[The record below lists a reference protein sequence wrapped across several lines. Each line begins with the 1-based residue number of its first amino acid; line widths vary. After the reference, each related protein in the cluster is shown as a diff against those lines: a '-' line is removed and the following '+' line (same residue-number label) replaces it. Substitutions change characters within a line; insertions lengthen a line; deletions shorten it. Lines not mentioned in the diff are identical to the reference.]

1 MKLKSEQRKKIL
13 DMILAEK
20 NDIVEELVD
29 CDGCIEDGNIEAWS
43 VFTPKDLLEISYGS
57 DGNVEYWECPPSHDC
72 PGEEGYTIDY
82 SIIIESI
89 VWYEP
94 TEEDDIAHYA
104 DQETLDWLNGKLSAL
119 YYDGI
124 RFY

>member
-1 MKLKSEQRKKIL
+1 MKLDNEQRKKIL

-20 NDIVEELVD
+20 NDVVEELVD
-29 CDGCIEDGNIEAWS
+29 NGTIDDGYIESWS
-43 VFTPKDLLEISYGS
+43 VFAPKDLLEIYYTAN
-57 DGNVEYWECPPSHDC
+57 GNVGYWECPPSHDC

-82 SIIIESI
+82 SISIESI